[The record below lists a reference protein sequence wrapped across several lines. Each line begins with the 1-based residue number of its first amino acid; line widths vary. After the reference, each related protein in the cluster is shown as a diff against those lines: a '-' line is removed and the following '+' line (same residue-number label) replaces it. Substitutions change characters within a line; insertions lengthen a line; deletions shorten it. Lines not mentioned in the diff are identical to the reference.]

1 MAHLLDNAVKFTPK
15 GGAIAVRAGGG
26 EVLVFEVADAGPGI
40 PEDSLHRILEV
51 FYQVDG
57 SVTRQFGGVG
67 LGLAFARRVAE
78 AHGGTLS
85 WSRADGRTRFAISLP
100 EQTLAASAG
109 GGHLPGNTRS

>member
-1 MAHLLDNAVKFTPK
+1 VSLAARATDRRVDLVVEDTGP
-15 GGAIAVRAGGG
+15 GPPEAVRAALMEPFVTGKP
-26 EVLVFEVADAGPGI
+26 EGI
-40 PEDSLHRILEV
+40 
-51 FYQVDG
+51 
-57 SVTRQFGGVG
+57 G
-67 LGLAFARRVAE
+67 LGLAVAKAVAE

>member
-1 MAHLLDNAVKFTPK
+1 
-15 GGAIAVRAGGG
+15 
-26 EVLVFEVADAGPGI
+26 
-40 PEDSLHRILEV
+40 
-51 FYQVDG
+51 
-57 SVTRQFGGVG
+57 
-67 LGLAFARRVAE
+67 VAE